1 MWRQVI
7 LKEKRNVIK
16 FDLKNVSAKK
26 HKETKKACI
35 SFKSIIFVKKMFWLY
50 FSPIA
55 RSFFFNKVAGLSL
68 RLWHRCFP
76 VNLANFLRTL
86 FLQNTCGRLLL
97 TILKYNLPW
106 DRKYIPQ
113 GPQLARSIIWPW
125 VAGIVCSFVVFLDR
139 GILHL
144 YRMFYVT

>member
-1 MWRQVI
+1 MLSSLTWKTLVRKNIKKQKRLVFR
-7 LKEKRNVIK
+7 LKAL
-16 FDLKNVSAKK
+16 FLL
-26 HKETKKACI
+26 
-35 SFKSIIFVKKMFWLY
+35 KKMFWLY

-55 RSFFFNKVAGLSL
+55 RSFFFDKVAGLSL

>member
-1 MWRQVI
+1 MLSSLTWKTLVRKNIKKQKRLVFR
-7 LKEKRNVIK
+7 LKAL
-16 FDLKNVSAKK
+16 FLL
-26 HKETKKACI
+26 
-35 SFKSIIFVKKMFWLY
+35 KKMFWLY

-55 RSFFFNKVAGLSL
+55 RSFFFDKVAGLSL

-139 GILHL
+139 DMLHL

>member
-1 MWRQVI
+1 MLSSLTWKTLVRKNIKKQKRLVFR
-7 LKEKRNVIK
+7 LKAL
-16 FDLKNVSAKK
+16 FLL
-26 HKETKKACI
+26 
-35 SFKSIIFVKKMFWLY
+35 KKMFWLY

-55 RSFFFNKVAGLSL
+55 RSFFFDKVAGLSL

-139 GILHL
+139 GMLHL